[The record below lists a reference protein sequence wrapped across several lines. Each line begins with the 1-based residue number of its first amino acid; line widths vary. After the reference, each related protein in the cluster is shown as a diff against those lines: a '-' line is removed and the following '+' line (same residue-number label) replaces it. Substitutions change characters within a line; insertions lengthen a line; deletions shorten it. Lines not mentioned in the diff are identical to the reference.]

1 MEKVKSFTF
10 KVAKTADS
18 NSKAKQLKVQNGVAL
33 AGCSMKELIPGS
45 GMFDFACA
53 QPAHGDGAWC

>member
-18 NSKAKQLKVQNGVAL
+18 NSKQLKAQNGVAL
-33 AGCSMKELIPGS
+33 AGCSLKELFPGAY
-45 GMFDFACA
+45 DYACA